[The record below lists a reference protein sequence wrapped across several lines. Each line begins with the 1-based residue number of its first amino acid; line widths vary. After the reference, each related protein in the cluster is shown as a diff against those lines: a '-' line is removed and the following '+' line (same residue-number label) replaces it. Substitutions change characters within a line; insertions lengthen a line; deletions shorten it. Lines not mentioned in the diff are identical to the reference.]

1 MQGRVGCLCL
11 QGNGFDQVS
20 GGYRKYFIS
29 PADFL
34 ARSLRLFIAY
44 WKKILYRE
52 AWCFA
57 GKWDRVRVVAV
68 IYAVVHAMKMTEYR
82 VLC

>member
-1 MQGRVGCLCL
+1 M
-11 QGNGFDQVS
+11 FVS
-20 GGYRKYFIS
+20 PRKWI
-29 PADFL
+29 
-34 ARSLRLFIAY
+34 RSGLGWIQEILYLTSRLSRKVLRLFIAY
-44 WKKILYRE
+44 WKKLLYRE

-57 GKWDRVRVVAV
+57 GKWDRVLVVAV

>member
-1 MQGRVGCLCL
+1 M
-11 QGNGFDQVS
+11 FVS
-20 GGYRKYFIS
+20 PRKWI
-29 PADFL
+29 
-34 ARSLRLFIAY
+34 RSGLGWIQEILYLTSRLSRKVAPTLHCVLE
-44 WKKILYRE
+44 KILYRE